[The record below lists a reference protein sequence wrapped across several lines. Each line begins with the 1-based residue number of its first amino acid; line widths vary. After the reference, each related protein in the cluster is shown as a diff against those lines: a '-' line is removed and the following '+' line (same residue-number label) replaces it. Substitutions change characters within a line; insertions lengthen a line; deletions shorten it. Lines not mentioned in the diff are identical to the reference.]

1 MKLQLPIFKIQNMN
15 QQLFEKVDQYISH
28 LVAPED
34 RFLQE
39 TIQSLDDASMPQI
52 SITPTQGKFLQV
64 MMLMCKAKRVLE
76 LGTLGAYSTIWMAR
90 AIPADGKVITIEYDP
105 HHADIASRNIAKAGL
120 TDQID
125 LRVGKAMDLLKE
137 LIAKNEDPFD
147 FIFIDADKPPYT
159 EYFELALELSHPGTV
174 IVCDN
179 IIREGKVL
187 DENTTDEKVKG
198 VQRFNTM
205 LASNPKVTATIMQTV
220 GAKEYDGMAIA
231 IVN

>member
-1 MKLQLPIFKIQNMN
+1 MN
-15 QQLFEKVDQYISH
+15 QQLFEKVDHYISN

-34 RFLQE
+34 HFLQE

-64 MMLMCKAKRVLE
+64 MMRMCKAKRVLE

-120 TDQID
+120 SDQID

-137 LIAKNEDPFD
+137 LIAKNEEAFD

-159 EYFELALELSHPGTV
+159 EYFELALKLSHSGTV

-187 DENTTDEKVKG
+187 DENTSDERVKG
-198 VQRFNTM
+198 VQRFNKM

-220 GAKEYDGMAIA
+220 GAKEYDGMSIA
-231 IVN
+231 VVN

>member
-1 MKLQLPIFKIQNMN
+1 MN
-15 QQLFEKVDQYISH
+15 QQLFEKVDQYISN

-34 RFLQE
+34 SFLQE

-90 AIPADGKVITIEYDP
+90 AIPSDGKVITIEYDP

-120 TDQID
+120 SDQID

-137 LIAKNEDPFD
+137 LIAANEDPFD

-159 EYFELALELSHPGTV
+159 EYFELALKLSHPGTV

-187 DENTTDEKVKG
+187 DENTNDERVMG
-198 VQRFNTM
+198 VQRFNKM

-220 GAKEYDGMAIA
+220 GAKEYDGMSIA
-231 IVN
+231 VVN

>member
-1 MKLQLPIFKIQNMN
+1 MN
-15 QQLFEKVDQYISH
+15 QQLFEKVDQYISN

-34 RFLQE
+34 CFLQE

-64 MMLMCKAKRVLE
+64 MMLMCKAKRILE

-120 TDQID
+120 SDQID

-187 DENTTDEKVKG
+187 DENTNDERVKG
-198 VQRFNTM
+198 VQRFNKM